1 MAAQNSPPTAKI
13 EIYTWRYCGFCL
25 RAKMLL
31 ESKGVEFIEYPI
43 DGDNGA
49 RAAMAERA
57 GGASSL
63 PQIFINAQ
71 HIGGCQELL
80 MLEQRGVLDQ
90 LLSEP
95 GS

>member
-1 MAAQNSPPTAKI
+1 MTVPDSPATAKV

-31 ESKGVEFIEYPI
+31 ETKGVEFVEYPI
-43 DGDNGA
+43 DGDSEA
-49 RAAMAERA
+49 RAAMSERA

-63 PQIFINAQ
+63 PQIFIDGR

-80 MLEQRGVLDQ
+80 MLEQRGALDP
-90 LLSEP
+90 LLEAA
-95 GS
+95 G